1 MNNLT
6 VCIILILSPIS
17 LFKTLHS
24 SPLSSDSAFIDPYK
38 FRELFSHTYN
48 SKRADDEDDD
58 VDALYFGKKKRAFM
72 ILPQRTGKKEFKDYY
87 GSTSKRAYVILPKSD
102 YGEATF
108 RSQQNED
115 GRNQH
120 IQAGQLSDILLKLI
134 ESKSSDNSN
143 GRRVRFGVK

>member
-102 YGEATF
+102 
-108 RSQQNED
+108 